1 MITLCVW
8 CAQNLTLDAN
18 HTRAA
23 VLYGELQL
31 SFHRQLYHG
40 QLRSLT
46 VDKLHEAVVFSKSLR
61 QSLLQTRWAELYTSD
76 T

>member
-31 SFHRQLYHG
+31 SFHRQLHHG

-46 VDKLHEAVVFSKSLR
+46 VWPTQTTRPAFSAS
-61 QSLLQTRWAELYTSD
+61 SA
-76 T
+76 